1 MSSPDLVSD
10 QGAPYQIERVITMPD
25 KVEVNVTMHRKQ
37 LEWLQEM
44 AKKHHLP
51 DQDKALRVLLDFAV
65 EDGDEA
71 VIFEQMRC
79 RHCG

>member
-1 MSSPDLVSD
+1 M
-10 QGAPYQIERVITMPD
+10 QD
-25 KVEVNVTMHRKQ
+25 KVEVKLMVHQKQ

-51 DQDKALRVLLDFAV
+51 DQDKALRVLLDFAA

-71 VIFEQMRC
+71 AIFEQLRC